1 MILTQ
6 LQNDEDALTKID
18 QLAEQL
24 VTSDDAREEEVA
36 KKEEEERIREAE
48 EKEQIRLF
56 DEERARVDSRVNHF
70 DKIYDGLK
78 TNANRLQVENVEAIN
93 KLLVQI

>member
-1 MILTQ
+1 
-6 LQNDEDALTKID
+6 
-18 QLAEQL
+18 LAEQL
-24 VTSDDAREEEVA
+24 VTSEDAREEELA
-36 KKEEEERIREAE
+36 KKEEEDRIREAE

-56 DEERARVDSRVNHF
+56 DEERARVDSRVEHF

-78 TNANRLQVENVEAIN
+78 TSANRLQVENVEAIN

>member
-1 MILTQ
+1 
-6 LQNDEDALTKID
+6 
-18 QLAEQL
+18 LADQL
-24 VTSDDAREEEVA
+24 VTSEDAREEELA
-36 KKEEEERIREAE
+36 KKEEEDRIREAE

-56 DEERARVDSRVNHF
+56 DEERARVDSRVEHF

-78 TNANRLQVENVEAIN
+78 TSANRLQVENVETIN

>member
-1 MILTQ
+1 M
-6 LQNDEDALTKID
+6 
-18 QLAEQL
+18 AEQL
-24 VTSDDAREEEVA
+24 VTSEDAREEELA
-36 KKEEEERIREAE
+36 KKEEEDRIREAE

-56 DEERARVDSRVNHF
+56 DEERARVDSRVEHF

-78 TNANRLQVENVEAIN
+78 TSANRLQVENVEAIN

>member
-6 LQNDEDALTKID
+6 LQNEEDPLTKID

-24 VTSDDAREEEVA
+24 VTSEDALA
-36 KKEEEERIREAE
+36 KKEEEDRIKEAE

-56 DEERARVDSRVNHF
+56 DEERARLDSRVEHF

-78 TNANRLQVENVEAIN
+78 TSANRLQVENVEAIN

>member
-1 MILTQ
+1 M
-6 LQNDEDALTKID
+6 
-18 QLAEQL
+18 AEQL
-24 VTSDDAREEEVA
+24 VTSEDAREEELA
-36 KKEEEERIREAE
+36 KKEEEDRIREAE

-56 DEERARVDSRVNHF
+56 DEERARVDSRVEHF

-78 TNANRLQVENVEAIN
+78 ISANRLQVENVEAIN

>member
-1 MILTQ
+1 
-6 LQNDEDALTKID
+6 
-18 QLAEQL
+18 LADQL
-24 VTSDDAREEEVA
+24 VTSEDAREEELA
-36 KKEEEERIREAE
+36 KKEEEDRIREAE

-56 DEERARVDSRVNHF
+56 DEERARVDSRVEHF

-78 TNANRLQVENVEAIN
+78 TSANRLQVENVEAIN